1 MDERIVAQV
10 LQRLHEVE
18 IALVETETRIE
29 YSDEN
34 EDARR
39 SLSRAQESLK
49 SALEM
54 LDSDFE
60 V

>member
-1 MDERIVAQV
+1 MVAQV
-10 LQRLHEVE
+10 MQRLHEVGT
-18 IALVETETRIE
+18 ALVETETRIE

>member
-1 MDERIVAQV
+1 MVAQV
-10 LQRLHEVE
+10 MQRLHEVGT
-18 IALVETETRIE
+18 ALVETETRIE
-29 YSDEN
+29 ESVEN

-39 SLSRAQESLK
+39 SLSRAQEALK

-54 LDSDFE
+54 LYLGFE